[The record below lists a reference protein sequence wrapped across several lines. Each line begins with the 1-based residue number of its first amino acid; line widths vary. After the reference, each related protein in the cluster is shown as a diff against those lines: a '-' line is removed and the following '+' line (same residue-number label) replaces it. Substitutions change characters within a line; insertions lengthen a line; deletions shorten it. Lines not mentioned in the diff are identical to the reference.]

1 MNSIV
6 TTFLSVGVVFV
17 SFFAQYSCIL
27 KSQHQPLQGAYTR
40 MQYLTHWRGGRLYNL
55 PAKVGFFKE
64 CHGLGVSACMNP
76 LTIMNQPFFPSKFE
90 LNILEKIPVV
100 PRIKTSKIL
109 TMIKLSAQ
117 KIYQNI
123 KILSKLIILY
133 QKTLYFWFGLVENS
147 SNTKW

>member
-1 MNSIV
+1 MPWIGGICLHESINHNEP
-6 TTFLSVGVVFV
+6 T
-17 SFFAQYSCIL
+17 
-27 KSQHQPLQGAYTR
+27 
-40 MQYLTHWRGGRLYNL
+40 
-55 PAKVGFFKE
+55 
-64 CHGLGVSACMNP
+64 
-76 LTIMNQPFFPSKFE
+76 FFPSKFE

-147 SNTKW
+147 SNTK

>member
-1 MNSIV
+1 
-6 TTFLSVGVVFV
+6 
-17 SFFAQYSCIL
+17 
-27 KSQHQPLQGAYTR
+27 
-40 MQYLTHWRGGRLYNL
+40 
-55 PAKVGFFKE
+55 
-64 CHGLGVSACMNP
+64 MNP

-123 KILSKLIILY
+123 RIQSVFFYADESICQLDTLIIDRI
-133 QKTLYFWFGLVENS
+133 
-147 SNTKW
+147 